1 MWHKQC
7 IYYCNKVSLDQRCT
21 QVKLCGHSKLSLTEM
36 GLPEM
41 RNVLIGLFQGSTKE
55 RFTPPL
61 VAYKGS
67 PSRSVGA
74 TINMF
79 VHFCIGRNVD

>member
-1 MWHKQC
+1 
-7 IYYCNKVSLDQRCT
+7 
-21 QVKLCGHSKLSLTEM
+21 M

-41 RNVLIGLFQGSTKE
+41 RNVLIRLSQGSTKE

-61 VAYKGS
+61 IAYKGS
-67 PSRSVGA
+67 PSLSVGA

-79 VHFCIGRNVD
+79 VHFCIWRNVD